1 MRHHARSVSMKYL
14 TLMLMLVTTAAP
26 ATFAQKPAES
36 SDGEDLTSQLGE
48 SLKPAIVMGVID
60 EDMIEEL
67 MLAAYVASGSPV
79 DSSQETPKPG
89 QEDREF
95 FGDLYEQ
102 LAEAVK
108 NGQMTREQSEV
119 IWEEALSD
127 VKSYYG
133 EYDRRGEEPEQSW
146 ASGSMRAGAMSFA
159 RLSIPDPGDLET
171 LTRPEFLK
179 RDASAITRRLE
190 LDDLNAT
197 IVASLV
203 EDYVEDYLARA
214 QALREEMRTGFRAM
228 NARQTAGHIQ
238 VIDSITID
246 RQAVRAT
253 AESWGKGEDA
263 VQWAQDGINRFEEAI
278 ERVRTGL
285 KEERR
290 FLEENGFTNGAND
303 AFEMIDRIEAFARYR
318 RSARTRLLSEL
329 RTVLPESSLEE
340 FEIMVVELLLENA
353 RQETS
358 LGGTRIDLMQAIKE
372 TSQDTPGMLAE
383 ARPTVIKQNNTL
395 IEISDQWMDARIK
408 RELSGFKL
416 AGVMFDRGG
425 IKKLSNGLEIEDS
438 GPEIDAFIRD
448 VRQEIEA
455 EIRLR
460 DATLSGIEVI
470 TDSLR
475 NRTEDIAETFRRRAY
490 LQGFSEQMRVRWCER
505 ASDCAMDRAEEDSE
519 LLESLLEIQESI
531 EERLPALR
539 TRAIMDR
546 IESEPRMAR
555 AKVRAFTDGSSVMN
569 TDARLLLKEPGF
581 DAFDDLDD
589 QIDTLLTGLM
599 SEELMKSC
607 PRKPGTPL
615 GTGMEKTDSKNGK
628 DGQAGSKSG
637 KAAGKAAGKGGG
649 KGGRGGRGRGAS
661 GGGK

>member
-1 MRHHARSVSMKYL
+1 MKSVTLVLIVMMINAR
-14 TLMLMLVTTAAP
+14 
-26 ATFAQKPAES
+26 FALAQEPAES
-36 SDGEDLTSQLGE
+36 SEGGDLTSQLEE
-48 SLKPAIVMGVID
+48 SLKPAIMMGVID

-79 DSSQETPKPG
+79 DSSQETSKPG

-119 IWEEALSD
+119 IWEEALAD

-238 VIDSITID
+238 VIDSIMID

-263 VQWAQDGINRFEEAI
+263 VQWAQDGISRFEEAI

-383 ARPTVIKQNNTL
+383 ARPTVIRQNDTL

-416 AGVMFDRGG
+416 AGVMFDKGG
-425 IKKLSNGLEIEDS
+425 IRKLSNGLEIEDS

-448 VRQEIEA
+448 VREEIEA

-505 ASDCAMDRAEEDSE
+505 ASDCAMDRAEDDSE

>member
-1 MRHHARSVSMKYL
+1 MKSVTLVLIVMMINAR
-14 TLMLMLVTTAAP
+14 
-26 ATFAQKPAES
+26 FALAQEPAES
-36 SDGEDLTSQLGE
+36 SEGGDLTSQLEE
-48 SLKPAIVMGVID
+48 SLKPAIMMGVID

-119 IWEEALSD
+119 IWEEALAD

-238 VIDSITID
+238 VIDSIMID

-263 VQWAQDGINRFEEAI
+263 VQWAQDGISRFEEAI

-416 AGVMFDRGG
+416 AGVMFDKGG
-425 IKKLSNGLEIEDS
+425 IRKLSNGLEIEDS

-448 VRQEIEA
+448 VREEIEA

-505 ASDCAMDRAEEDSE
+505 ASDCAMDRAEDDSE

>member
-36 SDGEDLTSQLGE
+36 SDGEDLTSQLGG

-119 IWEEALSD
+119 IWEEALAD

-238 VIDSITID
+238 VIDSIMID

-263 VQWAQDGINRFEEAI
+263 VQWAQDGITRFEEAI

-448 VRQEIEA
+448 VREEIEA

-555 AKVRAFTDGSSVMN
+555 AKVRAFTDGSSVTN

>member
-119 IWEEALSD
+119 IWEEALAD

-238 VIDSITID
+238 VIDSIMID

-263 VQWAQDGINRFEEAI
+263 VQWAQDGISRFEEAI

-290 FLEENGFTNGAND
+290 FLEENGFTNGTND

-448 VRQEIEA
+448 VREEIEA

>member
-1 MRHHARSVSMKYL
+1 
-14 TLMLMLVTTAAP
+14 
-26 ATFAQKPAES
+26 
-36 SDGEDLTSQLGE
+36 
-48 SLKPAIVMGVID
+48 
-60 EDMIEEL
+60 
-67 MLAAYVASGSPV
+67 
-79 DSSQETPKPG
+79 
-89 QEDREF
+89 
-95 FGDLYEQ
+95 
-102 LAEAVK
+102 
-108 NGQMTREQSEV
+108 
-119 IWEEALSD
+119 
-127 VKSYYG
+127 
-133 EYDRRGEEPEQSW
+133 
-146 ASGSMRAGAMSFA
+146 
-159 RLSIPDPGDLET
+159 
-171 LTRPEFLK
+171 
-179 RDASAITRRLE
+179 
-190 LDDLNAT
+190 
-197 IVASLV
+197 
-203 EDYVEDYLARA
+203 
-214 QALREEMRTGFRAM
+214 
-228 NARQTAGHIQ
+228 
-238 VIDSITID
+238 
-246 RQAVRAT
+246 
-253 AESWGKGEDA
+253 
-263 VQWAQDGINRFEEAI
+263 
-278 ERVRTGL
+278 
-285 KEERR
+285 
-290 FLEENGFTNGAND
+290 
-303 AFEMIDRIEAFARYR
+303 
-318 RSARTRLLSEL
+318 
-329 RTVLPESSLEE
+329 
-340 FEIMVVELLLENA
+340 
-353 RQETS
+353 
-358 LGGTRIDLMQAIKE
+358 MQAIKE

-383 ARPTVIKQNNTL
+383 ARPTVIRQNDTL
-395 IEISDQWMDARIK
+395 IEISNQWMDARIK

-448 VRQEIEA
+448 VREEIEA

-505 ASDCAMDRAEEDSE
+505 ASDCAMDRAEDDSE

-589 QIDTLLTGLM
+589 QIDSLLTGLM

>member
-1 MRHHARSVSMKYL
+1 MKSVTLVLIVMMINAR
-14 TLMLMLVTTAAP
+14 
-26 ATFAQKPAES
+26 FALAQEPAES
-36 SDGEDLTSQLGE
+36 SEGGDLTSQLEE
-48 SLKPAIVMGVID
+48 SLKPAIMMGVID

-79 DSSQETPKPG
+79 DSSQETSKPG

-119 IWEEALSD
+119 IWEEALAD

-238 VIDSITID
+238 VIDSIMID

-263 VQWAQDGINRFEEAI
+263 VQWAQDGISRFEEAI

-416 AGVMFDRGG
+416 AGVMFDKGG
-425 IKKLSNGLEIEDS
+425 IRKLSNGLEIEDS

-448 VRQEIEA
+448 VREEIEA

-505 ASDCAMDRAEEDSE
+505 ASDCAMDRAEDDSE

>member
-1 MRHHARSVSMKYL
+1 MKYL

-36 SDGEDLTSQLGE
+36 SDGEDLTSQLGG

-119 IWEEALSD
+119 IWEEALAD

-263 VQWAQDGINRFEEAI
+263 VQWAQDGITRFEEAI

-448 VRQEIEA
+448 VREEIEA

-555 AKVRAFTDGSSVMN
+555 AKVRAFTDGSSVTN